1 MLKTTE
7 DTVPVL
13 LLDLIDLAVEVWRLE
28 NGYRNAA
35 ESPIFINHFL
45 RRTQAFLKKYEI
57 EIVDL
62 TGKIYEP
69 GLAVEVVDLINQNSD
84 GEQSEVINEMVT
96 PIVLQSG
103 QVVKHG
109 QIVLLRR

>member
-28 NGYRNAA
+28 NGCRNVP

-45 RRTQAFLKKYEI
+45 RRAQAFLEKYEV
-57 EIVDL
+57 ETVDL
-62 TGKIYEP
+62 TNKIYEP
-69 GLAVEVVDLINQNSD
+69 GLAVEVVDLIDQDSD
-84 GEQSEVINEMVT
+84 AGQTEVIDEMVA
-96 PIVLQSG
+96 PIVLQNG
-103 QVVKHG
+103 RVVKHG
-109 QIVLLRR
+109 QIVLRR